1 MSSPAPGRRTNASLR
16 TRRPTT
22 YYDNEKDS
30 TGDPN
35 IPRNPQ
41 YPPNASGR
49 DEDEDEFPNPPG
61 RSTNPA
67 SGQSKSNRSGSQ
79 VPDST
84 KPTRSTPRPREQ
96 PRGLPAGPGEKSKV
110 GAALRSKRQ
119 SVSYGPLAPARTANA
134 PPMPSMP
141 KVPGKHLVQ
150 GDVSRAGGG
159 GPVGRRR
166 NEDGI
171 RTESR
176 RVKSG
181 ADIDLETLGHDKF
194 DPEKYL
200 KVHLSISG
208 GSDPQ
213 HLKDFKDRL
222 RSAQV
227 ATNQDLQENV
237 YKFFIFLEFLI
248 RNYSAFVAISK
259 EIATLENEMLELKT
273 VLEEFKTLPGD
284 LDMGLGSEEFNLS
297 GGSLTSDIRKRAAR
311 NSVAD
316 VNALYRTQLEALWEN
331 VEGSQKFLPVVPGRH
346 LVSESKTFVELNSIT
361 YKPKHNVHLFLL
373 NDTLLVAV
381 PKRTG
386 MGSSKVKLVADKCF
400 NLGEISVTDL
410 KDGGDLD
417 NAVKI
422 TRARETALFKT
433 DRSEDKRAL
442 LSSFKK
448 GAEELASRKRKQS
461 IMEAEQRR
469 GGGRQHA
476 LDGYGGGD
484 RPPLPTMYEEGAFEI
499 PNLQTVQPSKILG
512 FGKHDPSG
520 KDLSWIGDLSDEL
533 SVSIACRAYD
543 EASELIEKS
552 KTILVQLKSVPNSP
566 ISQPINSESIQYSLL
581 KAKIDEK
588 SQDLMQKLFDD
599 LLDPTIRK
607 TQVIKISNLITRLS
621 INPANPLGSPSA
633 VANIEKAK
641 RSFLSM
647 RSELVKTRSRMIKF
661 EGDIALWVSQLAM
674 VIFTL
679 IKNTCEWYMT
689 AFRDN
694 RMASGFVRW
703 AAEQIELYASIF
715 RRQVYGVDQDVQS
728 IQDCMSVTKAHASM
742 LKEVGLDFGFLLESL
757 LSPEAHSKLKPRRR
771 STDDIR
777 TKPDQG
783 SRKEKNL
790 AI

>member
-22 YYDNEKDS
+22 YYDTEKDS
-30 TGDPN
+30 TGIPN

-41 YPPNASGR
+41 YPPDGSGR
-49 DEDEDEFPNPPG
+49 DLDEGEYPNPSE
-61 RSTNPA
+61 RSAKPS
-67 SGQSKSNRSGSQ
+67 SGQSKSSRSGPHVHESAQ
-79 VPDST
+79 PS
-84 KPTRSTPRPREQ
+84 RSTPRPREQ
-96 PRGLPAGPGEKSKV
+96 PRGLPGGPAEKSKV

-134 PPMPSMP
+134 PPMPTMP
-141 KVPGKHLVQ
+141 KAPGRYLVQ
-150 GDVSRAGGG
+150 GDVARAGSSGL
-159 GPVGRRR
+159 VARRR

-171 RTESR
+171 RTETR
-176 RVKSG
+176 RVQSG
-181 ADIDLETLGHDKF
+181 ADIDLETLAHDKF

-200 KVHLSISG
+200 KVHLSVSG

-237 YKFFIFLEFLI
+237 YK
-248 RNYSAFVAISK
+248 NYSAFVAISK

-284 LDMGLGSEEFNLS
+284 LDMGLGSEDTNLS
-297 GGSLTSDIRKRAAR
+297 GGSLTSEIRKRTAR

-316 VNALYRTQLEALWEN
+316 VNALYRAQLEALWEN
-331 VEGSQKFLPVVPGRH
+331 VEGSQKFLPIIPGRH

-422 TRARETALFKT
+422 TRSRETVLFKT

-469 GGGRQHA
+469 MGGRQHA
-476 LDGYGGGD
+476 LDGYGGGE
-484 RPPLPTMYEEGAFEI
+484 RPPLPTMYEEGAFQIPSI
-499 PNLQTVQPSKILG
+499 PNVQPSKILG
-512 FGKHDPSG
+512 FGKNDPTG

-552 KTILVQLKSVPNSP
+552 KTILAQLKSVTNSP
-566 ISQPINSESIQYSLL
+566 ISQPSESIQYSLL
-581 KAKIDEK
+581 KSKIDEK

-607 TQVIKISNLITRLS
+607 TQVIKISSLITKLS
-621 INPANPLGSPSA
+621 INPANPLGSPNA

-679 IKNTCEWYMT
+679 VKNTCEWYMT

-715 RRQVYGVDQDVQS
+715 RRQVYGVDQDAQS
-728 IQDCMSVTKAHASM
+728 IQDCMSVTKAHSSM

-757 LSPEAHSKLKPRRR
+757 LNSNSNSKVKLRRR

-777 TKPDQG
+777 FHQTDQG
-783 SRKEKNL
+783 SRKDKSL

>member
-22 YYDNEKDS
+22 YYDTEKDS
-30 TGDPN
+30 TDVSN

-41 YPPNASGR
+41 YPPDASGR
-49 DEDEDEFPNPPG
+49 DEDAGEFSNPSG
-61 RSTNPA
+61 RPANPA
-67 SGQSKSNRSGSQ
+67 SGQSKANRSGSQ

-84 KPTRSTPRPREQ
+84 KPARSTPRPREQ
-96 PRGLPAGPGEKSKV
+96 ARGLPAGPGEKSKV

-134 PPMPSMP
+134 PPMPTMP
-141 KVPGKHLVQ
+141 KVPGRYLVQ
-150 GDVSRAGGG
+150 GDVSRPGGG
-159 GPVGRRR
+159 GPGGRRR

-171 RTESR
+171 RTDSR
-176 RVKSG
+176 KVQSG

-237 YKFFIFLEFLI
+237 YK
-248 RNYSAFVAISK
+248 NYSAFVAISK

-297 GGSLTSDIRKRAAR
+297 GGSLTSDIRKRTAR

-331 VEGSQKFLPVVPGRH
+331 VEGSQKFLPIIPGRH

-386 MGSSKVKLVADKCF
+386 MGSTKVKLVADKCF

-469 GGGRQHA
+469 GGRQHT

-484 RPPLPTMYEEGAFEI
+484 RAALPTMYEEGTFEI
-499 PNLQTVQPSKILG
+499 PNFQNVQPSKILG
-512 FGKHDPSG
+512 FGKDDPTG

-552 KTILVQLKSVPNSP
+552 KTILVQLKSIPNSP
-566 ISQPINSESIQYSLL
+566 ISSPSNPESIQYTLL

-607 TQVIKISNLITRLS
+607 TQVIKISSLITKLS
-621 INPANPLGSPSA
+621 LDPANPLGSPSA

-679 IKNTCEWYMT
+679 VKNTCEWYMT

-757 LSPEAHSKLKPRRR
+757 LSPEAQSRLEFRRR
-771 STDDIR
+771 STDGIAGK
-777 TKPDQG
+777 TAQG
-783 SRKEKNL
+783 SRKENSV